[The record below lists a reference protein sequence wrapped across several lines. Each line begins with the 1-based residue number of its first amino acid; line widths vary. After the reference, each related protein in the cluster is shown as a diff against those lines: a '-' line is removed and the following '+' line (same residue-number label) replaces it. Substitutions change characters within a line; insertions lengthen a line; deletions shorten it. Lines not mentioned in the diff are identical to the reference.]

1 MREYFRLDSGSMP
14 EVEAVRAGGSDSEEE
29 VVDEEGRSEGEEDG
43 SSDQDAHEEEEEE
56 EVSLVVGGASEK
68 EGGKDYIVSHPKKE
82 EGADKGSSTTFHPD
96 VVSRL
101 LDLAKEGREIDEIR
115 EVISDKAG
123 RPFEEVKFSE
133 KKKKTRDGLDESVKD
148 LFEKQKARLAKV
160 DEEDG
165 SEEKSAENSTMAEKE
180 GNKSTRAPLNRNKK
194 QSKEVK
200 KKKTS
205 AKKTKE
211 DEKTKEKSS
220 DYEPKDQNRK
230 KEKSKTTTARN
241 PRNKLSSVLHSSDSS
256 TSDELGSV
264 GGDDSSDLRSRSR
277 SKEEAVSKLKERLR
291 RARDSRSS
299 IGGRS
304 SLRSRAVSRI
314 KSLASKRRKLVKMYA
329 SQNAISDT
337 HFLSKRKAAMR
348 AVTRSTAAASA
359 AAAGAARAAGEV
371 ARPHPLPPPPLR
383 GRLRGGTGRQPRPD
397 PRGLG
402 RCPSRSP
409 CPRLGL
415 SHLKLRRQGGGSP
428 QPPLQPPENGG
439 NREK

>member
-14 EVEAVRAGGSDSEEE
+14 EVEAVRAGGSESEEE

-43 SSDQDAHEEEEEE
+43 SSDEDADEEEEEE

-82 EGADKGSSTTFHPD
+82 ERADKGSSTTFHPD

-101 LDLAKEGREIDEIR
+101 LDLAKEGKEIDEIR

-123 RPFEEVKFSE
+123 RPFEEVKFAE

-165 SEEKSAENSTMAEKE
+165 SEEKSAEKSTMAEKE

-194 QSKEVK
+194 QSKEDK
-200 KKKTS
+200 RKKTS
-205 AKKTKE
+205 EKKTKE

-220 DYEPKDQNRK
+220 DVLPKDPNRK
-230 KEKSKTTTARN
+230 KEKGTTTTARN

-256 TSDELGSV
+256 NSDELDSV
-264 GGDDSSDLRSRSR
+264 GDDNSSDLRSRSR

-359 AAAGAARAAGEV
+359 AAAKAARAAGEG
-371 ARPHPLPPPPLR
+371 ARPLPLPPPPLR

-397 PRGLG
+397 QRGLG
-402 RCPSRSP
+402 RCPGPSH
-409 CPRLGL
+409 CPRPDP

-428 QPPLQPPENGG
+428 QPPLQLPENGG